1 MSKES
6 RYPFPVYCATFADG
20 RVGRLSFWSPQGKPF
35 DFARGRK
42 ASAVIYGRPDNETAM
57 KVYPL
62 ADVTA
67 GHVEWN
73 GERTADP
80 FFADGTKPVTTAA
93 KVSWKALAAAARAL
107 LEAGDTV
114 GALDM
119 LKAA

>member
-1 MSKES
+1 MSKSS

-42 ASAVIYGRPDNETAM
+42 ASAVIYGRPDNETEM

-67 GHVEWN
+67 GHVEWQN
-73 GERTADP
+73 QCTPDP
-80 FFADGTKPVTTAA
+80 FFSAESTAKPAA
-93 KVSWKALAAAARAL
+93 KVSWKALAAAARQL
-107 LEAGDTV
+107 LEAGDTAA
-114 GALDM
+114 ALDM